1 MCVLIASVGETPWLA
16 ANRDEAYARPF
27 SGPAEWPGDTVFWA
41 PRDEQAGGTWLGVN
55 ANGLIAAITNR
66 SGLPERPG
74 LQSRGALVTGALGR
88 PSLDAVRAWLQE
100 ELQRGQLNPFQLCV
114 VQGAGGFLCISGPDG
129 TRIEELGPG
138 VHVLSNLHE
147 PGEIRL
153 DARQADPSHVTETLR
168 DHTPRLGGG
177 HAICKHGES
186 RGTVASA
193 LIEPHVRFLFAAGPP
208 CRTPL
213 EPVEGYASL

>member
-27 SGPAEWPGDTVFWA
+27 SGPVAWPGDPAFWA

-66 SGLPERPG
+66 SRLPEQPGLP
-74 LQSRGALVTGALGR
+74 SRGALVTGALAQ
-88 PSLDAVRAWLQE
+88 PSLDAARAWLQQ
-100 ELQRGQLNPFQLCV
+100 ELQGAQRNPFQLFV
-114 VQGAGGFLCISGPDG
+114 LHGAGAFVCISGPAG
-129 TRIEELGPG
+129 TRTEELGPG
-138 VHVLSNLHE
+138 IHVLSNLHE
-147 PGEIRL
+147 PGEIQL
-153 DARQADPSHVTETLR
+153 DAGQADLSGVTETLR

-208 CRTPL
+208 CETPL
-213 EPVEGYASL
+213 EAVAGYPG

>member
-27 SGPAEWPGDTVFWA
+27 RGPVAWPGDTVFWA

-66 SGLPERPG
+66 SRLPERPG
-74 LQSRGALVTGALGR
+74 LPSRGALVTGALAQ
-88 PSLDAVRAWLQE
+88 PSLDAARAWLQE
-100 ELQRGQLNPFQLCV
+100 ELQGAARNPFQLCV
-114 VQGAGGFLCISGPDG
+114 LHGAGAFVCIYGPDG
-129 TRIEELGPG
+129 KRIEELAPG

-147 PGEIRL
+147 RGEIQL
-153 DARQADPSHVTETLR
+153 DALQADASRVTETLC

-193 LIEPHVRFLFAAGPP
+193 LIEPDVRFLFAAGPP
-208 CRTPL
+208 CETPF
-213 EPVEGYASL
+213 EPVAGYPG